1 MSQKIDVSIISSGA
15 NIADARLHRL
25 TNALLRAGLTVEL
38 FAPGNP
44 ADAPRVMNDHLA
56 GAPTPTEVS
65 QGAQGIATGS
75 LILRSCTSPWT
86 RGKGLIPRY
95 VRSRTFVFRARGK
108 VIYAISP
115 EAFAPAFAWS
125 RFCTHILFR
134 KRFFAADLYEDY
146 LRLLQDRAWAKK
158 YAGVLGAIARSDT
171 KWALRFAA
179 RAELTTVADV
189 QVPPFNS
196 RNRLVV
202 RNLPDASILTQSG
215 ERSKTPRAIYIGD
228 LRKSRGLYTMLEVAE
243 KLPYWQFDFVGS
255 IAPADQE
262 YVSAWL
268 ARNSSSNASGAYAVN
283 EVDTHASNASV
294 VQSANSRVKFH
305 GKLAPRDS
313 WKFAEGA
320 WVGLSLLESTPAFVE
335 AVPSKLYEYMSVGL
349 ASVSTPLPRCIELIK
364 QSGAGVVAASADEI
378 VTQLKHWEENPAEL
392 DQVRATAKK
401 WADSHLDSITEYET
415 FAASISALLR

>member
-44 ADAPRVMNDHLA
+44 TDAPHVA
-56 GAPTPTEVS
+56 GHS
-65 QGAQGIATGS
+65 DQ
-75 LILRSCTSPWT
+75 LIIRPCTSPWT

-95 VRSRTFVFRARGK
+95 VRSRTFVFRSRGK
-108 VIYAISP
+108 IIYAISP
-115 EAFAPAFAWS
+115 EAFAPSYAWS
-125 RFCTHILFR
+125 RFYKYVLFR
-134 KRFFAADLYEDY
+134 PRYFAADLYEDY
-146 LRLLQDRAWAKK
+146 MRLLQDRGWAKK
-158 YAGVLGAIARSDT
+158 YFGLPGAIARSDT

-189 QVPPFNS
+189 QVPPFNA
-196 RNRLVV
+196 RARLVV

-215 ERSKTPRAIYIGD
+215 ARSTTPRALYIGD

-243 KLPYWQFDFVGS
+243 KLTHWNFDFVGP

-262 YVSAWL
+262 YVNAWIV
-268 ARNSSSNASGAYAVN
+268 RNSITSGRVN
-283 EVDTHASNASV
+283 
-294 VQSANSRVKFH
+294 FH
-305 GKLAPRDS
+305 GKLAPRDA
-313 WKFAEGA
+313 WKYAEGA

-349 ASVSTPLPRCIELIK
+349 ASVSTPLPRCVELID
-364 QSGAGVVAASADEI
+364 QSGSGVIAASAAEI
-378 VTQLKHWEENPAEL
+378 VEKLRQWEENPAEL
-392 DQVRATAKK
+392 DRIRSTAKE
-401 WADSHLDSITEYET
+401 WANSHLDSATEYAQ
-415 FAASISALLR
+415 FASAVTQILENR

>member
-56 GAPTPTEVS
+56 GAPTPTELN
-65 QGAQGIATGS
+65 QGAEGIATGS

-95 VRSRTFVFRARGK
+95 VRSRTFVSRARGK

-125 RFCTHILFR
+125 RFCTHVLFR
-134 KRFFAADLYEDY
+134 KRFFTADLYEDY

-243 KLPYWQFDFVGS
+243 KLPHWQFDFVGS
-255 IAPADQE
+255 IAPTDQE

-268 ARNSSSNASGAYAVN
+268 ARNSATNASGG
-283 EVDTHASNASV
+283 
-294 VQSANSRVKFH
+294 QSANSRVKFH

-349 ASVSTPLPRCIELIK
+349 ASVSTPLPRCIELIN

-378 VTQLKHWEENPAEL
+378 VAQLKHWEENPAEL

-401 WADSHLDSITEYET
+401 WADSHLDSKTEYET